1 MSFSLKARADR
12 RAIVSGGRNRC
23 GGLAREAPVC
33 IGAAVISLALGAV
46 TVAAPSAAFAEPQAA
61 TDHCPNA
68 HVRQQT
74 GAALLLDCRAYE
86 LASAADTG
94 GYDVESS
101 LVPGQ
106 TPFSGYPEAKEPSR
120 ILYGVHEGAI
130 PNTGHPTNDGLDAYV
145 ATRGPEGWST
155 KYVGIPANDPSA
167 KGPFAST
174 LLEADASLDTLA
186 FGGEEICSPCFGPG
200 QTETGEPIHLP
211 NGELVQGMAGSIPQ
225 PKAKP
230 EGYIGK
236 DLSANGEHFIFG
248 SKSQFEP
255 EGNNNGTDLS
265 IYDRNLKTEET
276 KVVSKTPSGQTMSG
290 SGIGELDI
298 SSDGSHIL
306 IGQLVSEVGNAK
318 YWHLYMNVGDSSK
331 TTELTPGAK
340 EGVLFDG
347 MTSDGTK
354 VFFSSEEHLTNQDSA
369 HSGPDI
375 YMWEEGKPLTLISKG
390 ETETPGQPGDSS
402 SCDPASN
409 TKHVHWNTT
418 GTEANCGDVAIGGGG
433 GVASGDGTIYF
444 LSPEQLDGSEGV
456 PNAPNLYVVRPGGAP
471 HFVATLESSAN
482 AALPEPQHPFL
493 RSIGSFITPTGV
505 AVEHASGDVYVLEIG
520 NVSFGHVA
528 YVSKFTDT
536 GQPVL
541 SFGVEGKISIGGAYT
556 EFSIPG
562 EIAVDQSTGDLYVP
576 APLEGT
582 VKKFNSSG
590 TNISEIKGVGLPTGV
605 AVGSTGE
612 VYVTGLLSG
621 VHVFS
626 SSGSPINSFST
637 IEYPT
642 GVAVGP
648 DGRIYVVDGGTLA
661 GNGTTEVYEASG
673 NDLGQLT
680 ANPSQGVAVDP
691 STGNVYVDE
700 GNQVAEFDPSGDSVG
715 APIGAG
721 LLSGSIGLAADS
733 DSLYVSN
740 SGKTNLASYGPAV
753 IPADPNT
760 DNPMVVDSVSTP
772 GVSRSGDFELT
783 PSGEFA
789 VFTST
794 LPLTGYDSAGHREV
808 FRDAPTEDRIECA
821 SCNPNATQATADS
834 TLVPNGLSL
843 SEDGRVFF
851 NSLEGIIP
859 RDLNERE
866 DAYEWE
872 PDGTEAVQGAEPCDI
887 PGGCVDLIST
897 GNSPFGSRLL
907 SVSADGTDAYFF
919 TRDKLVEQDENGNT
933 VKIYDARSLG
943 GFPYSPPEIQC
954 KASDEC
960 HGAGSEAPPPP
971 SIASEAGAPTTN
983 SVAPMCKAGF
993 RKSQGKCVSKRRT
1006 TVLRHGHSHTK
1017 TRRGQGGR
1025 RG

>member
-1 MSFSLKARADR
+1 M
-12 RAIVSGGRNRC
+12 
-23 GGLAREAPVC
+23 
-33 IGAAVISLALGAV
+33 
-46 TVAAPSAAFAEPQAA
+46 VAAPSAAPAEPLTT

-86 LASAADTG
+86 LASAANTG
-94 GYDVESS
+94 GYDVESN

-120 ILYGVHEGAI
+120 ILYSVHEGAI
-130 PNTGHPTNDGLDAYV
+130 PNTGHPTNDGVDSYV
-145 ATRGPEGWST
+145 ATRTENDWST
-155 KYVGIPANDPSA
+155 EYVGIPATDPFA

-225 PKAKP
+225 PTAKP

-236 DLSANGEHFIFG
+236 DLSANGEHFVFG

-255 EGNNNGTDLS
+255 EGDNNGTDLS

-276 KVVSKTPSGQTMSG
+276 KVVSKTPSGATMTG
-290 SGIGELDI
+290 AGIGELDI

-306 IGQLVSEVGNAK
+306 IGQLVSEEGNAK

-331 TTELTPGAK
+331 TNELTPGAK

-347 MTSDGTK
+347 MTSDGSK
-354 VFFSSEEHLTNQDSA
+354 VFFSSEEHLTGEDTA

-375 YMWEEGKPLTLISKG
+375 YMWEEGKPLTLISGG
-390 ETETPGQPGDSS
+390 EKEEAGQPGDTA
-402 SCDPASN
+402 SCDPAAN

-418 GTEANCGDVAIGGGG
+418 GSEENCGDVAIGGGG
-433 GVASGDGTIYF
+433 GVASGDGTIFF
-444 LSPEQLDGSEGV
+444 LSPELLDGTEESRDGV
-456 PNAPNLYVVRPGGAP
+456 ENAPNLYVVRPGGTP

-482 AALPEPQHPFL
+482 APLPEPQHPFL

-505 AVEHASGDVYVLEIG
+505 AVEHASGDVYILEIG

-541 SFGVEGKISIGGAYT
+541 SFGVEGKISVGGAYT
-556 EFSIPG
+556 EYSIPG

-576 APLEGT
+576 EPLEGA

-590 TNISEIKGVGLPTGV
+590 ANISEINGVGLPTGV
-605 AVGSTGE
+605 AVDSTGQ
-612 VYVTGLLSG
+612 VYVAGLLGG
-621 VHVFS
+621 VSVFS
-626 SSGSPINSFST
+626 SSGSLISSFST

-648 DGRIYVVDGGTLA
+648 DGRIYVVDGGVIA
-661 GNGTTEVYEASG
+661 GSGTAEVYDASG

-680 ANPSQGVAVDP
+680 GNPSQGVAVDP
-691 STGNVYVDE
+691 LTGNVYVDE
-700 GNQVAEFDPSGDSVG
+700 GDQVAEFDPSGDPIG
-715 APIGAG
+715 DPIGAG

-740 SGKTNLASYGPAV
+740 PGKTNLASYGPAA
-753 IPADPNT
+753 IPPDPST
-760 DNPMVVDSVSTP
+760 DNPMVIDSVSAP
-772 GVSRSGDFELT
+772 GVARSADFELT

-808 FRDAPTEDRIECA
+808 FRYAPTGGGIECA
-821 SCNPNATQATADS
+821 SCNPNATQASADS

-843 SEDGRVFF
+843 SDDGRVFF
-851 NSLEGIIP
+851 NSLEGIVP

-872 PDGTEAVQGAEPCDI
+872 PDGTQAVQGAEPC
-887 PGGCVDLIST
+887 
-897 GNSPFGSRLL
+897 
-907 SVSADGTDAYFF
+907 
-919 TRDKLVEQDENGNT
+919 
-933 VKIYDARSLG
+933 
-943 GFPYSPPEIQC
+943 
-954 KASDEC
+954 
-960 HGAGSEAPPPP
+960 
-971 SIASEAGAPTTN
+971 
-983 SVAPMCKAGF
+983 
-993 RKSQGKCVSKRRT
+993 
-1006 TVLRHGHSHTK
+1006 
-1017 TRRGQGGR
+1017 
-1025 RG
+1025 